1 VKKNLNSNNLP
12 IFGRRLREAR
22 KASGLPQEQLGVLI
36 GLDEYTASARI
47 SRYESGIHQPP
58 IQIAQLMSK
67 KLAVPLAFLY
77 CDDDHLA
84 RVLLKLN
91 TLSEDELR
99 FLENWLDEQTANSG
113 ERHPRF
119 R

>member
-1 VKKNLNSNNLP
+1 M
-12 IFGRRLREAR
+12 
-22 KASGLPQEQLGVLI
+22 LI

-77 CDDDHLA
+77 CDDDHIA

-99 FLENWLDEQTANSG
+99 FLENWLDEKTAHSG
-113 ERHPRF
+113 ERDRRF